1 MTSSIDTR
9 DELLK
14 EAFLYTKDITSE
26 TDLLELAL
34 TEFIRIR
41 DSKKLSEL
49 RGQISFRDDYDY
61 KAMREGI

>member
-1 MTSSIDTR
+1 MTKSIDIK

-26 TDLLELAL
+26 KDLLELAL

-41 DSKKLSEL
+41 KGKKLSEL
-49 RGQISFRDDYDY
+49 RGQIAFRDDYDY
-61 KAMREGI
+61 KALREGI